1 MSILKILSQKLFV
14 SENELS
20 RYIKSAP
27 YRYKKYTIP
36 KRNGNGTRNI
46 AQPSK
51 ELKFIQKKALQD
63 LDIIKSLPIH
73 ESAMAYRKKISIK
86 NNAEAHKE
94 SSYLLK
100 MDFANF
106 FPSIKPID
114 LITHIEQQ
122 ESEINLSAEDKQVIS
137 SLFFY
142 RQRRNSPLVLSIG
155 APSSPFISNTLMY
168 DFDMRINSYC
178 LNLNITYTRYADDL
192 AFSTSTKNIL
202 FDVPDFI
209 QNYISEF
216 QSPWLFIN
224 RNKTTFLS
232 KNCNRH
238 ITGLVISND
247 GKTSIGRKKKRAIR
261 SMIYNYSKGKLSPSE
276 ESYLRGYLSYCRG
289 VDNNFL
295 TKLQEKYG
303 ESYLNLIRNIG

>member
-1 MSILKILSQKLFV
+1 MSILKILSQKLFI
-14 SENELS
+14 SENELFK
-20 RYIKSAP
+20 YIKSAP
-27 YRYKKYTIP
+27 HRYKKYTIP
-36 KRNGNGTRNI
+36 KRNGNGTRDI

-63 LDIIKSLPIH
+63 LEVFKYLPIH
-73 ESAMAYRKKISIK
+73 ESAMAYRKNISIK
-86 NNAEAHKE
+86 NNADAHKN

-114 LITHIEQQ
+114 LIKHIEKQAQ
-122 ESEINLSAEDKQVIS
+122 EVNLSAEDKQIIS

-142 RQRRNSPLVLSIG
+142 RKRRTAPLILSIG

-168 DFDMRINSYC
+168 DFDMRINAYC
-178 LNLNITYTRYADDL
+178 LDLDITYTRYADDL
-192 AFSTSTKNIL
+192 AFSTNTKNIL

-209 QNYISEF
+209 QNNINEF
-216 QSPWLFIN
+216 QSPRLFIN

-247 GKTSIGRKKKRAIR
+247 GTTSIGRKKKRVIK
-261 SMIYNYSKGKLSPSE
+261 SMIYNYSKGQLSPRE

-295 TKLQEKYG
+295 NTLQEKYG
-303 ESYLNLIRNIG
+303 ESYLNLIRNKD